1 MANVELATVYVSL
14 VPTMK
19 GAQGAIARELGAVD
33 ADGVGKDIGGR
44 MGGGIVGTLKG
55 LVGPAIAAVAAVGLG
70 SFIAEAAAASDAT
83 DKFKSTMNFAGIDTS
98 GIEAATKAAKGYAD
112 QTVYDLPTIQATM
125 AQLASNGVSGYT
137 ELTEAAGNLNAVA
150 GGNAE
155 TFKSVSRTLTQS
167 AGAGKL
173 MTEDWNMLA
182 DAIPGAAGPLKK
194 ALEEAGAYTGNFK
207 EAMEK
212 GEITSE
218 EFQASLL
225 KLGMDPVAVEAS
237 RSVTTFEGA
246 IGNLQATI
254 NSGLMSALDAM
265 KPAITGAINLL
276 ANGLGK
282 AFEWTGNAVTGLY
295 DLLVK
300 GDFTG
305 ALAAAF
311 HVEEDSALVGFLFT
325 IRNGVLALKA
335 AFTEGDVTS
344 DGFVG
349 AMERL
354 GVGAR
359 VAFDAM
365 QILWGGIK
373 TGVSEAGDGVLG
385 KFADVGNAIHNAFVF
400 GRDAMQI
407 FVGGLRT
414 GVSEAGDGVLGTFAD
429 AGNKIHDLFGQIG
442 PVIGSVFSQLA
453 PVLGPLI
460 PQFLSLFTAI
470 SPIQTVFQAIAPLLP
485 QLLSVFGQLAVVVG
499 QSLGTALTTL
509 VPIFVQLQTVFVT
522 VFQQVL
528 ATALPVI
535 VQLVTMLGATFA
547 QLLPVIMPIIAQ
559 VATLAMTLVSQLAPI
574 FMQLVSTVLPMV
586 VTAIGA
592 ILPVLGPLIEGIAG
606 LLIPVIQALMPV
618 VVTVFGVIADVIGSV
633 MQIVLGIIQV
643 VTGIISG
650 NWSQVWSGIQNV
662 FSGIWNTILAVVTG
676 VLQTIGQVVISG
688 LGLVAGFVGSTLGSI
703 GRFFADT
710 WNNVVNGVSSMIG
723 NVVGFF
729 SGLIGRITGA
739 IGNAGRALWDTGVNI
754 IQGLIDGIG
763 SMMGAIGRA
772 VLNIVPEAIRGPFED
787 LLGIHSPSRV
797 FRGYG
802 VNIGQ
807 GLILGIGDMH
817 SDIESAVNGMVTVP
831 SSPAFGTATAAG
843 DLRTSG
849 GFGSTFNIYE
859 TDDPIA
865 TAHSVARRQSALTS

>member
-1 MANVELATVYVSL
+1 MANVELATAYISL

-19 GAQGAIARELGAVD
+19 GAQGSIARELGAVD
-33 ADGVGKDIGGR
+33 ADGIGKGIGGR
-44 MGGGIVGTLKG
+44 MGGGIVGTMKG

-70 SFIAEAAAASDAT
+70 GFIAEAAAASDAT

-98 GIEAATKAAKGYAD
+98 GIEAATAAAKAYAD

-182 DAIPGAAGPLKK
+182 DAIPGAAGPLKS
-194 ALEEAGAYTGNFK
+194 ALEDAGAYTGNFK

-212 GEITSE
+212 GQITSD

-225 KLGMDPVAVEAS
+225 KLGMDPIAVEAGK
-237 RSVTTFEGA
+237 SVTTFEGA
-246 IGNLQATI
+246 IGGLQATI
-254 NSGLMSALDAM
+254 NSGLMGALDAM

-276 ANGLGK
+276 SNGLGK
-282 AFEWTGNAVTGLY
+282 AFDFVGNAATGLY

-305 ALAAAF
+305 ALTAAF
-311 HVEEDSALVGFLFT
+311 NVQEDSPLVGVLFT
-325 IRNGVLALKA
+325 IRSYAMDLIGGFRAMFA
-335 AFTEGDVTS
+335 AYQAGNGDVTS
-344 DGFVG
+344 DGFAGV
-349 AMERL
+349 MERI
-354 GVGAR
+354 GNGAR
-359 VAFDAM
+359 EVTGGFTAM
-365 QILWGGIK
+365 FAAYK
-373 TGVSEAGDGVLG
+373 AGDGDVTSSG
-385 KFADVGNAIHNAFVF
+385 FAGLMERVGL
-400 GRDAMQI
+400 
-407 FVGGLRT
+407 GLREVT
-414 GVSEAGDGVLGTFAD
+414 GGVHAFFAAFKAGDGEVTSSGFAGFLEGLGGTVRAVFD
-429 AGNKIHDLFGQIG
+429 QLG
-442 PVIGSVFSQLA
+442 PVISSLA
-453 PVLGPLI
+453 P
-460 PQFLSLFTAI
+460 QFMALFASI
-470 SPIQTVFQAIAPLLP
+470 SPLGTVFQAIAPMLP
-485 QLLSVFGQLAVVVG
+485 QLLDVFTQLAVVVG
-499 QSLGTALTTL
+499 QSLGQALTAI
-509 VPIFVQLQTVFVT
+509 VPIFVQLQSVFIS

-535 VQLVTMLGATFA
+535 VQLVTMLGTTFA
-547 QLLPVIMPIIAQ
+547 QLLPIIVPIIT
-559 VATLAMTLVSQLAPI
+559 TLATMAVTLISQLMPI

-586 VTAIGA
+586 VTIFGAVLQAI
-592 ILPVLGPLIEGIAG
+592 GPLIGMIAG
-606 LLIPVIQALMPV
+606 LLMPIIQALMPV

-633 MQIVLGIIQV
+633 MQIVMGIIQV

-650 NWSQVWSGIQNV
+650 NWSQVWEGIGNV
-662 FSGIWNTILAVVTG
+662 FGGIWNAIVSVVSG
-676 VLQTIGQVVISG
+676 AIGIVWSVIS
-688 LGLVAGFVGSTLGSI
+688 AGI
-703 GRFFADT
+703 GMVMGFIGGALNNIGKFFSDT

-729 SGLIGRITGA
+729 SGLIGKITGA
-739 IGNAGRALWDTGVNI
+739 IGNAGKALWDTGVNI

-772 VLNIVPEAIRGPFED
+772 VLSIVPEAIRGPFEQ

-807 GLILGIGDMH
+807 GLILGISDMH
-817 SDIESAVNGMVTVP
+817 SGIEKAVNGMVTVP
-831 SSPAFGTATAAG
+831 AAPTYGASTAAG
-843 DLRTSG
+843 DYRTSAG
-849 GFGSTFNIYE
+849 LGSTFNIYE
-859 TDDPIA
+859 TDDPVA
-865 TAHSVARRQSALTS
+865 TAHSVARRQSALAT